1 MFITR
6 SNQSNLVGLTTFNLI
21 FHILNGM
28 FISRNKQSNLVNL
41 TTFNLIFHILNGSGY
56 RVSFRP
62 LLQTSLQNLNLN
74 LNLNLNELERA
85 QYQVTEHLTVLI
97 SVLTPAWKQ
106 RCAPYGV
113 DKVYFFVVDNAE
125 SLLHPKTSVNGPTK
139 LHFRSG
145 NSHGIITSCKLQV
158 TRNEIQITNY
168 KLQITNYKLQI
179 TDYRLQITDYKLQVL
194 VWYVY
199 FKKQPEQFS

>member
-1 MFITR
+1 MFISR
-6 SNQSNLVGLTTFNLI
+6 SNQSNLVDLTTFNLI

-56 RVSFRP
+56 RITP

-106 RCAPYGV
+106 RCAPYDV

-145 NSHGIITSCKLQV
+145 NSSNV
-158 TRNEIQITNY
+158 AQITNY
-168 KLQITNYKLQI
+168 KLQVT
-179 TDYRLQITDYKLQVL
+179 
-194 VWYVY
+194 
-199 FKKQPEQFS
+199 S